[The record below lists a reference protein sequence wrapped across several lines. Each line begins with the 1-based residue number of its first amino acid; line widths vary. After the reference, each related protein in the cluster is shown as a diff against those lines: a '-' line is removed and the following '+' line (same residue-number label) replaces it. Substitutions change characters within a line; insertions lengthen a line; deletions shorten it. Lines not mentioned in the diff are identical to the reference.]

1 MALSRTADVPS
12 IIVDVMPSTPPSFS
26 RDISSA
32 FYELSPS
39 SLSSSD
45 GQYSPTDVSFALED
59 VTGLRRNPRRT
70 SDVSMLSADLGSRS
84 P

>member
-12 IIVDVMPSTPPSFS
+12 IIVDVMPSTPPSSS

-32 FYELSPS
+32 FYEFSPI

-59 VTGLRRNPRRT
+59 VTGLRRSARRT